1 MKYRYAAFV
10 HKVYDGDTI
19 TVRIDLGLRVFT
31 EQKLRLA
38 RINAW
43 EVRGTE
49 RPAGLVAR
57 DWLRTKILG
66 KEVIIETKKDRTGK
80 YGRYI
85 AEVEMLDGGNVNDML
100 VSHGHAAYHNY

>member
-10 HKVYDGDTI
+10 QNVYDGDTI

-31 EQKLRLA
+31 VQRLRLA
-38 RINAW
+38 RIDAW

-57 DWLRTKILG
+57 DWLRSKILG
-66 KEVIIETKKDRTGK
+66 KEVIVETLKDKAGK

-85 AEVEMLDGGNVNDML
+85 AEVETLDGGNVNDML
-100 VSHGHAAYHNY
+100 VSNGHASYRSY